1 VLRAARRAL
10 TRASTSRAGRCVS
23 LAALALLL
31 GNESLQNAVA
41 EGDTR
46 TISLHHVHTGEDLTI
61 TYKREGRYDEAAL
74 KKLNWLLRDWRR
86 SEDTRMDPRLIDV
99 VWEVSREFNAQS
111 PIQVICGY
119 RAPQT
124 NSMLRRRSRGVAQFS
139 QHTLGRAMD
148 FFIPGVSLEAQREA
162 GLRLQRGGVG
172 YYPSSG
178 SPFVHLDVGS
188 VRHWPRMSHDQLARV
203 FPNGRTV
210 HVPSDGQ
217 PLSGYAVALAE
228 IQKRGSEPSEMSLEA
243 ARAAGINV
251 GARPQRNLLASL
263 FGAKDDED
271 DSEPVAASTKA
282 SSGAEP
288 KPDKTAEPK
297 AAKPVPTPRPA
308 IRVAQV
314 APVSAPAP
322 ATTFRLASAESQP
335 APLSEAP
342 APSSANDVISHRG
355 YWDAPTAVA
364 PPPKERVQLASAAS
378 GPAPALRPRGEQR
391 APAET
396 TGAIGFWPVRTADA
410 ADRVPHDL
418 ALAFAAQADVALPAP
433 LARGVPAANTIPRS
447 AATIEQSGAATIAR
461 KNLPA
466 ATLAAAADIEPG
478 MVVEDPWLRAL
489 VLAPDLQNYM
499 TATLLGEADPLALRP
514 LMQKP
519 DAVVMMTFSDDP
531 HLGMT
536 ADRFS
541 GEAVVFISTMSVAK
555 RTAALR

>member
-1 VLRAARRAL
+1 L

-148 FFIPGVSLEAQREA
+148 FYIPGVSLEAQREA

-271 DSEPVAASTKA
+271 DSEPATASTKA

-308 IRVAQV
+308 VRVAQV
-314 APVSAPAP
+314 AAVSAPAP

-355 YWDAPTAVA
+355 YWEAPTAVA

-531 HLGMT
+531 NLGMT